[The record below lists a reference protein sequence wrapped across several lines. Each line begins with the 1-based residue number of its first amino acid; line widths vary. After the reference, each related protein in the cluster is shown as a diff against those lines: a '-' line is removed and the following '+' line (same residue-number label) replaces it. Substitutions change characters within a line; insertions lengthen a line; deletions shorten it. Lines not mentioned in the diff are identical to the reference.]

1 MKNIKIILLVIGLLF
16 FMGCEKKQKIPVVI
30 GLDSKYSSIAK
41 EIKNGILLASEE
53 EGLKFNFIDNKG
65 DKYITKQIDSKLI
78 KEGEKLV
85 IGHITSSITKSAVPL
100 FNGTKTILFS
110 PTAST
115 KELAGIDDNFIR
127 IQPVKDFKSIE
138 NVLKYM
144 AKFSVKKIN
153 IVYDKDNK
161 AYANSLIDSF
171 LDKRNKYVK
180 VNKIISINDLNL
192 KLEKIDLHTPIYII
206 GSTNLSADM
215 VIALKQKGFDSVIFV
230 AGSAFSKD
238 FISLTGEYGEGV
250 LFFSTFNP
258 LSDDKKYLKFK
269 ENFIAK
275 FGYEPGSFEVKGYEI
290 AKITSQIIDK
300 KDIKKALINHTFD
313 GLQGKIHINRYGD
326 TIRETHIYIVNNSM
340 FEKVE

>member
-1 MKNIKIILLVIGLLF
+1 MKNIKIILLLIALF
-16 FMGCEKKQKIPVVI
+16 FIGCEKKQEVPVVI

-53 EGLKFNFIDNKG
+53 DGLKFYFIDNKG
-65 DKYITKQIDSKLI
+65 DKNIAKQIDTELI
-78 KEGEKLV
+78 TEGKKLV
-85 IGHITSSITKSAVPL
+85 IGHITSSITKFAVPL
-100 FNGTKTILFS
+100 FNGTNTILFS

-115 KELAGIDDNFIR
+115 KELARLDDNFIR
-127 IQPVKDFKSIE
+127 IQPVKDFNSIE
-138 NVLKYM
+138 NILKYM

-153 IVYDKDNK
+153 IFYDKSNK

-180 VNKIISINDLNL
+180 VNKIIPINEANL
-192 KLEKIDLHTPIYII
+192 TLDKIDLHTPIYII
-206 GSTNLSADM
+206 GSANLSADM
-215 VIALKQKGFDSVIFV
+215 VIALKQKGFDSLIFV
-230 AGSAFSKD
+230 SGSAFSKD
-238 FISLTGEYGEGV
+238 FINLTGEYGEGV
-250 LFFSTFNP
+250 MFFSTFNS

-275 FGYEPGSFEVKGYEI
+275 FEYEPGSFEVKGYEI
-290 AKITSQIIDK
+290 AKITAQVIDK

-313 GLQGKIHINRYGD
+313 GVQGKIYINEYGD
-326 TIRETHIYIVNNSM
+326 TMRETHIFIVNNGI